1 MLSKRL
7 HSVFMLRCFNDCFAA
22 FFLWLAIFLFQRRY
36 WTFGSLAY
44 TWGLGIKMS
53 LLLALPAV
61 GVVLFLGRGFFGS
74 LRLAML
80 MLETQIA
87 MAIPF
92 LLHDPGAYLGR
103 AFELTRQ
110 FKYEWTVNMR
120 MLSEEAFLS
129 KTLAV
134 ALLAYHA
141 ADLSLFVTRRWLAPA
156 QKPLKDIVSPMLRA
170 KSPFTEQEERRISQK
185 MSPQFV
191 LTTILVAMNI
201 GMLFARS
208 LHYQFYAYLAWS
220 TPFLL
225 WNAGLHPVVVYA
237 AWGLQE
243 WAWNVF
249 PSTPASS
256 SAVVFVLL
264 LADRATWMWGYRAE
278 EPLSGTGT
286 GVEGLKKSKKA

>member
-1 MLSKRL
+1 
-7 HSVFMLRCFNDCFAA
+7 MLRCFNDCFAA
-22 FFLWLAIFLFQRRY
+22 FFLWLAIFFFQRRL
-36 WTFGSLAY
+36 WTFGSVAY
-44 TWGLGIKMS
+44 SWGLGVKMS

-61 GVVLFLGRGFFGS
+61 AVILFLGRGFYGS

-87 MAIPF
+87 IAIPF
-92 LLHDPGAYLGR
+92 LLHDSRAYLSR

-120 MLSEEAFLS
+120 MLPEETFLS
-129 KTLAV
+129 KELAV
-134 ALLAYHA
+134 TLLLFHA
-141 ADLSLFVTRRWLAPA
+141 ADLFSFISGPWLVPA
-156 QKPLKDIVSPMLRA
+156 QKSLWEMIPSLLRGQL
-170 KSPFTEQEERRISQK
+170 PFTEQEEGRVSLRV
-185 MSPQFV
+185 SPRFILTTV
-191 LTTILVAMNI
+191 LTAMNM

-237 AWGLQE
+237 VWAAQE

-249 PSTPASS
+249 PSTPVSS
-256 SAVVFVLL
+256 GVVVFAMLV
-264 LADRATWMWGYRAE
+264 ADRVTWMWGNRTE
-278 EPLSGTGT
+278 EKARIAGG
-286 GVEGLKKSKKA
+286 GGSKKPKQG